1 MSQLE
6 SLLGALAAAPALPGA
21 ACRGEHDL
29 YDAAADGDPAAVEL
43 ASMVCGD
50 CVCLAACQEWVDS
63 LPKRKRPLG
72 ICGGRLF
79 TEGTA
84 SQRRA
89 PTKGGVVMPAGLVV
103 AGGAVVLTGD
113 WLHTTRQAVLIAAR
127 TRRVNG
133 LPASAAHNAL
143 TEALADAM
151 AANGHAGVP
160 ELVDV
165 QRFPAELPTVTVDDA
180 AQQIGLSRRQT
191 RRLAPRLGGKII
203 AGRWLLDQVAINEHI
218 AGGGN
223 RWTETA

>member
-1 MSQLE
+1 
-6 SLLGALAAAPALPGA
+6 
-21 ACRGEHDL
+21 
-29 YDAAADGDPAAVEL
+29 
-43 ASMVCGD
+43 
-50 CVCLAACQEWVDS
+50 
-63 LPKRKRPLG
+63 
-72 ICGGRLF
+72 
-79 TEGTA
+79 
-84 SQRRA
+84 
-89 PTKGGVVMPAGLVV
+89 MPAGLVV

-151 AANGHAGVP
+151 AANGHADVP

-203 AGRWLLDQVAINEHI
+203 AGRWLLDQTAINEHKE
-218 AGGGN
+218 GH